1 MSVFRFN
8 PDAYREMEEVRS
20 RPSPPNSRP
29 RAPAW
34 AAVLGC
40 VLAVALLAVSVWCLS
55 DSDSD
60 PEPAVTV
67 AGPRPSRWLEFYRA
81 FERVPVEGREGFA
94 VIKGGARGTGD
105 PVLTSLIERFLNAKD
120 PEVAGAAR
128 RLAYHVD
135 TEETYTQSK
144 KEVYMC
150 LQDAEANNE
159 YYSAENLA
167 YVMAHEFA
175 HAMMERYDP
184 DHKTDEFHDKHE
196 RVLKSI
202 TTENFRPKPPMQGY
216 CKNVPKPH

>member
-1 MSVFRFN
+1 MSVYRFN
-8 PDAYREMEEVRS
+8 PDAYRQMEEA
-20 RPSPPNSRP
+20 RPKPKPKPLGP

-40 VLAVALLAVSVWCLS
+40 VLAVALLAVSLWCLQNS
-55 DSDSD
+55 E
-60 PEPAVTV
+60 PEPEPG
-67 AGPRPSRWLEFYRA
+67 AGHGPRWLEFYRA

-94 VIKGGARGTGD
+94 VITGGAKGTGD
-105 PVLTSLIERFLNAKD
+105 PVLTGLIERFLNAKD

-128 RLAYHVD
+128 RLVYHVD

-184 DHKTDEFHDKHE
+184 DHKTNEFHDKHE

-202 TTENFRPKPPMQGY
+202 TTENFRPAPPMKGY
-216 CKNVPKPH
+216 CKNVPRPQS